1 MTADQYDAILERLY
15 KESISPD
22 SGLELDL
29 CFGSGDQMKVSLL
42 FDTKEHFELFGE
54 NIGPVLSEIG
64 IDPVEPEVI
73 ELNNIIRRNN

>member
-1 MTADQYDAILERLY
+1 MFWI
-15 KESISPD
+15 
-22 SGLELDL
+22 
-29 CFGSGDQMKVSLL
+29 CWDQMKVSLL
-42 FDTKEHFELFGE
+42 FDTKEHFELFSE